1 MMQCDLLDRIDWDFP
16 GAGTGAASIHA
27 GRAFPGN
34 FIPQIPGAL
43 ISILSQ
49 QGQLILDPFAG
60 SGTTA
65 VEAIKLGRRC
75 ISGDL
80 IKISAH
86 ISKAKLGASIYP
98 ISDATR
104 MKIASELTWVQNCH
118 SEEVGLNN
126 EGAADSL
133 NSWYAHSTLSQL
145 RYIWKLIERYPET
158 DKYSLEL
165 IFADLLFQCASPG
178 SAQTS
183 SGLVRKHHWGWV
195 ADNVTPKQLVEH
207 NAIEI
212 FLKRLFQL
220 PHSAIPN
227 ASLGDALVTQQDARQ
242 ISLADESVDLIVTS
256 PPYIGMID
264 YSRAARMAYMWYG
277 WNLEFDQSREIGAR
291 YRRFRKNAQAEYL
304 DAMRLCS
311 LEMHRVLK
319 PNGFMAFVVGESSKF
334 SGTVDALIEDFANKI
349 KLFWGPCTRSP
360 TRRRVTDKNDQTST
374 ETIVVFQKS

>member
-1 MMQCDLLDRIDWDFP
+1 MHRDLLDRIDWDFP
-16 GAGTGAASIHA
+16 RAGTGAASIHA

-34 FIPQIPGAL
+34 FIPQIPAAL

-49 QGQLILDPFAG
+49 QGQVVFDPFAG

-65 VEAIKLGRRC
+65 VEAIKLGRKS

-86 ISKAKLGASIYP
+86 ISLAKLGASICP
-98 ISDATR
+98 LSNETR
-104 MKIASELTWVQNCH
+104 MKIATELTWLQDCH
-118 SEEVGLNN
+118 SNEFGVNN
-126 EGAADSL
+126 EGANSSL
-133 NSWYAHSTLSQL
+133 DRWYAQSTLSQL
-145 RYIWKLIERYPET
+145 RYIWKLIERHQLAER
-158 DKYSLEL
+158 YSLEL
-165 IFADLLFQCASPG
+165 VFADLLFQCASPG
-178 SAQTS
+178 MAQTS

-212 FLKRLFQL
+212 FLKRLLQL
-220 PHSAIPN
+220 PHTAIPN
-227 ASLGDALVTQQDARQ
+227 ATLGDALVTQQDARQ
-242 ISLADESVDLIVTS
+242 LSLANDSVDLIVTS

-277 WNLEFDQSREIGAR
+277 WDLEFDQSREIGAR
-291 YRRFRKNAQAEYL
+291 YRRFRKNAQMEYL
-304 DAMRLCS
+304 EAMKLCG

-319 PNGFMAFVVGESSKF
+319 PNGFIAFIVGESSKF
-334 SGTVDALIEDFANKI
+334 SGTVDSLIKDLAASLN
-349 KLFWGPCTRSP
+349 LFWGPCTRIP
-360 TRRRVTDKNDQTST
+360 TRRRVTDKNDQSST